1 MSVATCFSAMP
12 YHRPSIGRQHQLELR
27 EVAEGDD
34 VQVTTAAA
42 MVSGAWRR
50 RLESRLPGCRTRFV
64 VNGHRYGDLVSIT
77 TADGEQLDLA
87 QTPTRPT
94 NSLVRNA
101 SRGQLRLISS
111 LMTVGLVLARM

>member
-12 YHRPSIGRQHQLELR
+12 YHRPSIGRQHPLELR

-77 TADGEQLDLA
+77 TPDGEQLDLA
-87 QTPTRPT
+87 QTPARAT

-101 SRGQLRLISS
+101 SRGQLHLINS
-111 LMTVGLVLARM
+111 LIAVGLVLARV